1 MSIIQDL
8 QLISNDRVMSL
19 DEKLANLLRIGT
31 EALRLETGIV
41 SNIQG
46 ERYRVR
52 SVVTFDDNIP
62 KGAEFSLHDTY
73 CADVASEDSVIAYH
87 NIDVQP
93 GASHPCFEKY
103 TLKSYLA
110 SPIHVFGEFYG
121 TVNFSSL
128 SPRNEP
134 FNELEMDYLLLLA
147 TWIGNELER
156 QQSIS
161 NLNAQKV
168 MFEERNSL
176 LNQVTNLAGVGTW
189 ELDVESGAVIWSG
202 ALKRMFHVHSD
213 RVLHAE
219 DILKFIAHD
228 EHRKRYA
235 EQFEKMTKTGS
246 DFCYEVEI
254 RTDAGETRW
263 IESRAH
269 PIMQNGRCVKVVG
282 ATVDITQMH
291 IDKAVLQHKSD
302 LAQNAL
308 KARGEFLA
316 NMSQQIR
323 TPIHGVQGMLEALMG
338 TSLNPKQLELASLAT
353 QSADTLLDIVND
365 ILDFS
370 KIDAGELVFEDAS
383 TSFAEVIEE
392 QIPMFTR
399 LAEEKGV
406 AFSVSTAAL
415 QGQHFMA
422 DKLRLG
428 QVLINLLN
436 NAFKFTKE
444 GEVTVDTKCVRYGKG
459 RYRVKLIVT
468 DTGMGIS
475 AQQQKFIFTPFMHV
489 ESAPAENTT
498 QHRFEGTGLGL
509 PIVKQIVEHY
519 NGKIEVSSELGIG
532 ARFTVTLTLDDANVG
547 AEEEKAVDQN
557 TIYMPSKAELS
568 ALKALIVED
577 NEINQLVI
585 KEQLKEIGLV
595 SDLAVNG
602 QEAVEKVKR
611 SMAEKSP
618 YALILMD
625 CHMPV
630 MDGLEA
636 TKQIRLLDQQS
647 AEIPIIALTA
657 NVVTKEKEKC
667 LNSGMNDFISKP
679 VGVSR
684 LKECVFR
691 HLSKQ
696 LKNNVSALKDP
707 A

>member
-1 MSIIQDL
+1 MSIIRDL
-8 QLISNDRVMSL
+8 QEISNDKAMSL
-19 DEKLANLLRIGT
+19 DKKLESLLCIGT

-46 ERYRVR
+46 ELYSVL
-52 SVVTFDDNIP
+52 SVVTPNADIP
-62 KGAEFSLHDTY
+62 KGAEFSLCDTY
-73 CADVASEDSVIAYH
+73 CADAARADSVIAYH

-93 GASHPCFEKY
+93 GASHPCFDKY

-110 SPIHVFGEFYG
+110 SPIRVFGEFYG

-128 SPRNEP
+128 SSRDEP
-134 FNELEMDYLLLLA
+134 FNELETDYLLLLA

-156 QQSIS
+156 QQSMS

-168 MFEERNSL
+168 VFEERNSL
-176 LNQVTNLAGVGTW
+176 LKQVTNLAGVGTW
-189 ELDVESGAVIWSG
+189 ELDIESGSVIWSG
-202 ALKRMFHVHSD
+202 ALKRMFHVHSE
-213 RVLHAE
+213 RSMQAE
-219 DILKFIAHD
+219 DILKFIPD
-228 EHRKRYA
+228 EVHRKRYA
-235 EQFEKMTKTGS
+235 EQFEQMKQTGE
-246 DFCYEVEI
+246 DFLYEVEI

-269 PIMQNGRCVKVVG
+269 PIMDNGRCVKVVG

-308 KARGEFLA
+308 KARGDFLA
-316 NMSQQIR
+316 NMSQEIR
-323 TPIHGVQGMLEALMG
+323 TPIHGVQGMLEALMA
-338 TSLNPKQLELASLAT
+338 SPLNPKQMELASHAV
-353 QSADTLLDIVND
+353 QSADSLLNIVND

-370 KIDAGELVFEDAS
+370 KIDAGELVFEDAP
-383 TSFAEVIEE
+383 TNFEETIEE

-399 LAEEKGV
+399 LAQEKGLT
-406 AFSVSTAAL
+406 FSVNTAAL
-415 QGQHFMA
+415 KGQTFIA

-428 QVLINLLN
+428 QVLINLVN
-436 NAFKFTKE
+436 NAFKFTKA
-444 GEVTVDTKCVRYGKG
+444 GEVTVETRCVRYGKG

-468 DTGMGIS
+468 DTGIGIS
-475 AQQQKFIFTPFMHV
+475 AQQQKIIFTPFMQAD
-489 ESAPAENTT
+489 SST
-498 QHRFEGTGLGL
+498 QRMFGGTGLGL
-509 PIVKQIVEHY
+509 SIVKQIVEHY

-532 ARFTVTLTLDDANVG
+532 ARFTVTLTLDDANAG
-547 AEEEKAVDQN
+547 AITDNTVAQN
-557 TIYMPSKAELS
+557 DAYIPSKEELR
-568 ALKALIVED
+568 AFKALVVED

-585 KEQLKEIGLV
+585 KEQLREIGIT

-602 QEAVEKVKR
+602 EEAVEKVKR

-618 YALILMD
+618 YALIFMD
-625 CHMPV
+625 CHMPI

-636 TKQIRLLDQQS
+636 TKQIRLLDQEAAQ
-647 AEIPIIALTA
+647 IPIIALTA
-657 NVVTKEKEKC
+657 NVSTGEKEKC
-667 LNSGMNDFISKP
+667 LKSGMDDFISKP

-691 HLSKQ
+691 HLSKHFEN
-696 LKNNVSALKDP
+696 KVSALKDP